1 MNNLGNSLGN
11 YMYKELVCSNPTNFL
26 MFLNCN
32 KYQIIIIAI
41 CVFLFYLGIAILIK
55 LHELDN

>member
-1 MNNLGNSLGN
+1 MNSLGS
-11 YMYKELVCSNPTNFL
+11 YLVKDLFCSNPTNFL